1 MGRFTKD
8 CRRLLEP
15 YKSAWYLVD
24 YEWRQGKWQC
34 TNPGQD
40 KVLKATNKSGEM
52 YPLRY
57 LYAREVMYM
66 LGMYLTPD
74 GNNKYQV
81 KYMNKN
87 ATAWEMSVRSG
98 SV

>member
-1 MGRFTKD
+1 
-8 CRRLLEP
+8 
-15 YKSAWYLVD
+15 
-24 YEWRQGKWQC
+24 
-34 TNPGQD
+34 
-40 KVLKATNKSGEM
+40 M

>member
-1 MGRFTKD
+1 
-8 CRRLLEP
+8 
-15 YKSAWYLVD
+15 
-24 YEWRQGKWQC
+24 
-34 TNPGQD
+34 
-40 KVLKATNKSGEM
+40 M

-57 LYAREVMYM
+57 LYARKVMYM